1 MIMTR
6 RYVATVLKRLA
17 KRMVVQHRDLIAA
30 EGEGEGRPGDQ
41 TRM

>member
-17 KRMVVQHRDLIAA
+17 KRVVVQHRDLVAA
-30 EGEGEGRPGDQ
+30 EGEGEGRSGDQ
-41 TRM
+41 IRM